1 MVRSFLA
8 EVPREIL
15 EAAEV
20 DGAGLPTV
28 LLRIVAPV
36 ATPGIAGFDTHAA
49 GHHPFIGLPYHPG
62 HEAVG
67 VVVATVGGPRTSPP
81 GDGVIVEPGPAR

>member
-1 MVRSFLA
+1 M
-8 EVPREIL
+8 
-15 EAAEV
+15 
-20 DGAGLPTV
+20 
-28 LLRIVAPV
+28 
-36 ATPGIAGFDTHAA
+36 AGFDTHAA